1 MTKGTITRTYA
12 FGYRTRERAEEA
24 IIDHMSEGLL
34 SPCERPHVAAYRTRD
49 GRKLYRIVIVDLLLE
64 PYA

>member
-1 MTKGTITRTYA
+1 MITRTYA
-12 FGYRTRERAEEA
+12 YGYRTRERAEQV
-24 IIDHMSEGLL
+24 IIDDLSADFL
-34 SPCERPHVAAYRTRD
+34 SPCERPHVAAYRTKD